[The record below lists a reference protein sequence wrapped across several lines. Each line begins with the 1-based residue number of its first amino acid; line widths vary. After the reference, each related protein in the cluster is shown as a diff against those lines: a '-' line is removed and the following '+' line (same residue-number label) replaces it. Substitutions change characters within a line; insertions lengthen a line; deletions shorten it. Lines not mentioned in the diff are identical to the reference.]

1 VGAIHVPVTL
11 RVLNGG
17 GTFAA
22 DFLVDTGATDCLAPA
37 AELRKI
43 HMQPV
48 GKMTYELADG
58 TAHEYPFGLARVES
72 VDVAGNPSIKLDLQE
87 QLPSE
92 LVSQFDLIIDAGTLF
107 WCFDL
112 ASVLKNCLMMLKDRG
127 AMIHVCALTGHFGRG
142 YYNIHP
148 KMFRDFYAQNGLEM
162 LATEIRVHKQPS
174 LVAKAQKKLWGWSGR
189 STGGYVPIGGHAL
202 FLKNA
207 DFVSM
212 EFTSEATSE
221 APMLPN
227 DALFLCAAKRERR
240 SAFTRPIP

>member
-1 VGAIHVPVTL
+1 MGIDVA
-11 RVLNGG
+11 
-17 GTFAA
+17 
-22 DFLVDTGATDCLAPA
+22 FLDRI
-37 AELRKI
+37 AELGKGHNLFSAGSVLILGDCKFYTPWSSGDNAMDLLHFRK
-43 HMQPV
+43 
-48 GKMTYELADG
+48 L
-58 TAHEYPFGLARVES
+58 FGLARVES

-148 KMFRDFYAQNGLEM
+148 KMFRDFYAQNGFEM